1 MCHNLFPHFIP
12 LFFLSLDVLP
22 LFCFSLPLFCFSP
35 SLLLSCYSFSS
46 APPPL
51 SSSPAPLP
59 LLSLFCSSLSPAPLI
74 KVKKEGVKASSQ
86 WCKRR
91 GIEEQ
96 RLYEMVK
103 LRQQFRDVLLVSIL
117 EPISCFMYM
126 YDVFLFYIVYVHVL

>member
-12 LFFLSLDVLP
+12 LFLLSLDVLP
-22 LFCFSLPLFCFSP
+22 LFLLLSLSFYSSS
-35 SLLLSCYSFSS
+35 SLLLLSLYSYSV
-46 APPPL
+46 PL
-51 SSSPAPLP
+51 S
-59 LLSLFCSSLSPAPLI
+59 LLLI

-103 LRQQFRDVLLVSIL
+103 LRQQFRDVLLVSI
-117 EPISCFMYM
+117 IRTNFMFGVH
-126 YDVFLFYIVYVHVL
+126 VFLFYFIMYMYMYCDKFDVAQKFK

>member
-12 LFFLSLDVLP
+12 LFLLSLDLLP
-22 LFCFSLPLFCFSP
+22 LSCFSLPLFCFSLSSSATP
-35 SLLLSCYSFSS
+35 FLLLLSLS
-46 APPPL
+46 PPL
-51 SSSPAPLP
+51 LLLYLYSLSSVP
-59 LLSLFCSSLSPAPLI
+59 LSLLLI

-117 EPISCFMYM
+117 ETISCFMYM
-126 YDVFLFYIVYVHVL
+126 YFCSVLYMYM